1 MAQSLKQ
8 KMHDVLTRSN
18 FLTNEQLEEAIE
30 IQKTSGRRLSEVLTM
45 LGFISQKDLVIV
57 LSQSMSIPPINL
69 SKIKISH
76 DVVQLI
82 PRASAEKYQAIAVSK
97 IGKVLT
103 VAMVDPLN
111 ILAIDEMKVLTNY
124 ELKVVIADEDKL
136 EEAIKTYYESSSNEQ
151 MQGIIEGVK
160 GMDMQIIEE
169 TSDEV
174 VVNTQQIMKDVEDAP
189 IVKVTNMLLT
199 EAIKNQASDILIE
212 PQENTLRIRYR
223 LDGILKEFPAPPK
236 SMQES
241 IVSRIKVMSI
251 LNIAE
256 HRLPQDGRFKIKV
269 LDREVDFRVSIM
281 PTSHGEKVALRV
293 LDKTAVVLDIDA
305 MGFEAEPLK
314 IMKELANEP
323 HGMILVCGPTGS
335 GKSTTLYSIL
345 RYVDDPEKNLCTA
358 EDPVEYQMQG
368 INQVNVHP
376 EVGLT
381 FGGALRSFL
390 RQDPDIIM
398 VGEIRDVE
406 TLDITIKAALTGHL
420 VLSTLHTTEA
430 AGAVTRMV
438 NMGIEPFLITS
449 SCLMVCAQRLIRKI
463 CTHCKEAYPITDEMR
478 KKFKISDKYKE
489 LYRGKGCD
497 KCTKT
502 GYRGRIGLCEVLPLT
517 PEIKDLIMLKAQE
530 GVIKAKGREQGMKT
544 LRENGVMKALKGITS
559 LEEITRLTI
568 EDN

>member
-8 KMHDVLTRSN
+8 KMLDVLTRSN
-18 FLTNEQLEEAIE
+18 FLTKEQLDEAIE

-45 LGFISQKDLVIV
+45 MGFISQKDLVIV
-57 LSQSMSIPPINL
+57 LSQSMNIPPINL
-69 SKIKISH
+69 SKIKIAH
-76 DVVQLI
+76 DVVKII

-97 IGKVLT
+97 IGRVIT

-111 ILAIDEMKVLTNY
+111 ILAIDELKVLTNY
-124 ELKVVIADEDKL
+124 ELKVVIADEEKL
-136 EEAIKTYYESSSNEQ
+136 KAAIKTCYESTTNEQ
-151 MQGIIEGVK
+151 MQGIIEDVK

-169 TSDEV
+169 KDEEV
-174 VVNTQQIMKDVEDAP
+174 IVNTQQIMKDVEDAP
-189 IVKVTNMLLT
+189 IVKVTNMLLS

-212 PQENTLRIRYR
+212 PQEKTLRIRYR

-236 SMQES
+236 SMQEA

-293 LDKTAVVLDIDA
+293 LDKTAVILDIDA

-314 IMKELANEP
+314 IMKELSMEP

-368 INQVNVHP
+368 VNQVNVHP

-398 VGEIRDVE
+398 VGEIRDTE
-406 TLDITIKAALTGHL
+406 TLDISIKAALTGHL

-449 SCLMVCAQRLIRKI
+449 SCLMVCAQRLIRKV
-463 CTHCKEAYPITDEMR
+463 CEHCKEPYAITDEIR
-478 KKFKISDKYKE
+478 QKFKIPEKYKE
-489 LYRGKGCD
+489 LFHGKGCG
-497 KCTKT
+497 KCSNT
-502 GYRGRIGLCEVLPLT
+502 GYKGRIGLCEVLPLT
-517 PEIKDLIMLKAQE
+517 PEIKDLIMKKAQE
-530 GVIKAKGREQGMKT
+530 GIIKAKGREQGMKT
-544 LRENGVMKALKGITS
+544 LRENGIMKALKGITS

-568 EDN
+568 EDD